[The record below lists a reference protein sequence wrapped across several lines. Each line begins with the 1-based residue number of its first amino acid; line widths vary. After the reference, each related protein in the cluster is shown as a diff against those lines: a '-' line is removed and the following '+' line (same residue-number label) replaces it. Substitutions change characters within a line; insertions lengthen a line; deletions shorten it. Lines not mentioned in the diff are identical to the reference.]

1 MKKKLTSALL
11 IFISILGSSAFITK
25 SSNGISG
32 YAGSPGEGTCSSCHG
47 GGSSAASG
55 ITITTSPAFSVNINS
70 ETEYMP
76 DSVYQIS
83 IAVEAASFTHYGF
96 ASQILNN
103 SNTNAGTFQ
112 SLGAGVKFLG
122 PTNKRSMVH
131 TTPKIGSSGQGV
143 TFTYNWKA
151 PSGGNATIYAIAN
164 AVNGN
169 NSTSGDFVI
178 SPVSLNLVAAPTPTS
193 NTDSVGVGIKKIA
206 FESVSAVSI
215 YPNPANSLS
224 TLSFYLN
231 ENKLITVELIDIRGT
246 LVKELHNQQQEAG
259 SHALFLNLN
268 GVASGVYFIRTLAD
282 HQKVSQKLIT
292 IQ

>member
-1 MKKKLTSALL
+1 
-11 IFISILGSSAFITK
+11 
-25 SSNGISG
+25 
-32 YAGSPGEGTCSSCHG
+32 
-47 GGSSAASG
+47 
-55 ITITTSPAFSVNINS
+55 
-70 ETEYMP
+70 MP

-83 IAVEAASFTHYGF
+83 IAVEATGFTHYGF

-103 SNTNAGTFQ
+103 ANTNAGTFQ
-112 SLGAGVKFLG
+112 NLGAGVKFLG

-131 TTPKIGSSGQGV
+131 TTPKIGSSGQAV

-178 SPVSLNLVAAPTPTS
+178 SPVSLNLVAAPTPTV
-193 NTDSVGVGIKKIA
+193 NIDSLGVGIKKTS
-206 FESVSAVSI
+206 FESVSAISI

-224 TLSFYLN
+224 TMSFYLN
-231 ENKLITVELIDIRGT
+231 ESRLITIELIDIRGT
-246 LVKELHNQQQEAG
+246 AIKQLHNQQQEAG
-259 SHALFLNLN
+259 SHSLLLNLN

-282 HQKVSQKLIT
+282 GQKVSQKLIT